1 MGSKFQVSN
10 NFIENYLLYLIFNNI
25 DLSNK
30 DVLTKT
36 HATFVQILQKN
47 KGVGENIVFLD
58 FDIKG
63 DNVYIKVIP
72 KNFISALW
80 LSGIFPENV
89 YDLIDKNQ
97 CLVDNVVIKFNKK
110 TKRLTYKKK
119 KNG

>member
-47 KGVGENIVFLD
+47 KGVGDVVND
-58 FDIKG
+58 F
-63 DNVYIKVIP
+63 
-72 KNFISALW
+72 
-80 LSGIFPENV
+80 
-89 YDLIDKNQ
+89 IDKPSYNP
-97 CLVDNVVIKFNKK
+97 LTIML
-110 TKRLTYKKK
+110 RLRQ
-119 KNG
+119 